1 MQAMYSMNLTVI
13 TNPEKASATYGVS
26 QDLTVRMGMSW
37 DKSQAGMSTALN
49 VAKVD
54 LQVRPIM

>member
-1 MQAMYSMNLTVI
+1 MYSMSLAAT
-13 TNPEKASATYGVS
+13 TNPERASSTYGVS

-37 DKSQAGMSTALN
+37 DQSQAGMSAALN

-54 LQVRPIM
+54 LQVC